1 MPSLPP
7 KLPDSGTEL
16 LRIDSGLF
24 EFHIAGE
31 PIHETA
37 ERLALHRDPDGG
49 QRIEARFEV
58 RGRSGR
64 TEDLR
69 VRLFSPQTGQAEE
82 WQPGMSAYPCFYET
96 KSYELTL
103 IKADPTLD
111 LTFHHENVNLRRRIK
126 PRGSRV
132 LSGTLDFGSEIGETE
147 LQIRLGG
154 QTVLSVVIEIFP
166 AKLDYRRDYARL
178 MEEVDEEAYDLSFD
192 FLRRTYRTAESAET
206 PRQSLAEFNAILR
219 EVFGR
224 MESAMLRIG
233 AHPHHRLE
241 NERHLVE
248 SGRAKRTDRATL
260 DDLRRHPQRLQADA
274 TGGLEIARQRY
285 TPSRLLEPR
294 RKISTDTDENRFL
307 RWVLERTAARV
318 DELRRELRESR
329 AGRDPLPEQ
338 ELALIRRRIGSML
351 NLDFLQGVGP
361 MRRIN
366 VSLVLQMAPGYREM
380 YKLHL
385 LLLRGLSIR
394 EGLMRL
400 SLKDMAQLYEYWCF
414 LKLHRLLLRRCRMI
428 RRSGPGIDRSGL
440 FPSLIR
446 GNASRI
452 EYEHRESGARLSLL
466 YNPSMLGRSRPTTE
480 QKPDLLL
487 TLRRPEPQGEAFVDE
502 APDDASRN
510 EDTSAAAPRV
520 LIRSGPEGLGP
531 SERLRRFREQRFV
544 LDAKYRLDPAV
555 PGSRYDSLYGAPGPL
570 EEDINV
576 MHRYRDAIVRRS
588 RPDGG
593 YERSI
598 SAACVLFPYA
608 NETEYAAHHFYRSLG
623 KVGVGALPFL
633 PGATRLAE
641 QWLDELLRPSEESAA
656 EDRSTDRQADIQAD
670 TK

>member
-1 MPSLPP
+1 MMPSIPSAP
-7 KLPDSGTEL
+7 PDSGTEL

-37 ERLALHRDPDGG
+37 ERLALHRDSSDG
-49 QRIEARFEV
+49 QRIEARFDV
-58 RGRSGR
+58 RGGSGR

-82 WQPGMSAYPCFYET
+82 WKPGLPAYPCFYET

-103 IKADPTLD
+103 IKSDPALN
-111 LTFHHENVNLRRRIK
+111 LTFYHENVNLRRRIK

-154 QTVLSVVIEIFP
+154 QTILSVVIEIFP

-241 NERHLVE
+241 SERHPVE
-248 SGRAKRTDRATL
+248 SGRAKRTDRSTL
-260 DDLRRHPQRLQADA
+260 DDLRRHPQRLQADTA
-274 TGGLEIARQRY
+274 GGLEIAGRRY

-318 DELRRELRESR
+318 DELRRELQASR

-338 ELALIRRRIGSML
+338 ELARIRRRIGAML

-428 RRSGPGIDRSGL
+428 RRSGLGIDRSGL

-452 EYEHRESGARLSLL
+452 EYEHLESGARLSLL

-487 TLRRPEPQGEAFVDE
+487 TLRRPEPQSASSPV
-502 APDDASRN
+502 PDRAN
-510 EDTSAAAPRV
+510 
-520 LIRSGPEGLGP
+520 GPDLPG
-531 SERLRRFREQRFV
+531 EQRFV

-598 SAACVLFPYA
+598 SSACVLFPYA
-608 NETEYAAHHFYRSLG
+608 NEAEYAAHHFYSSLG

-641 QWLDELLRPSEESAA
+641 QWLDELLRPSEEDGA
-656 EDRSTDRQADIQAD
+656 EDRSADRQADM
-670 TK
+670 

>member
-1 MPSLPP
+1 MMPSMPP
-7 KLPDSGTEL
+7 APPDSGTEL

-31 PIHETA
+31 PVHETA
-37 ERLALHRDPDGG
+37 ERLALHREVDSG

-82 WQPGMSAYPCFYET
+82 WKPGLPAYPCFYET

-103 IKADPTLD
+103 IKADPALD
-111 LTFHHENVNLRRRIK
+111 LTFYHENVNLRRRIK

-241 NERHLVE
+241 SERHLVE
-248 SGRAKRTDRATL
+248 SGRAKRTDRSTL

-274 TGGLEIARQRY
+274 TGGLEIAGQRY

-338 ELALIRRRIGSML
+338 ELALIRRRIGAML

-428 RRSGPGIDRSGL
+428 RRSGLGIDRSGL

-452 EYEHRESGARLSLL
+452 EYEHLESGARLSLL

-487 TLRRPEPQGEAFVDE
+487 TLRRPEPQA
-502 APDDASRN
+502 ASSLR
-510 EDTSAAAPRV
+510 S
-520 LIRSGPEGLGP
+520 SGPDREKVPDPPG
-531 SERLRRFREQRFV
+531 EQRFV

-598 SAACVLFPYA
+598 SSACVLFPYA
-608 NETEYAAHHFYRSLG
+608 NETEYVAHHFYSSLG

-641 QWLDELLRPSEESAA
+641 QWLDELLRPSEEDGAEERSA
-656 EDRSTDRQADIQAD
+656 DRQADIQ
-670 TK
+670 

>member
-1 MPSLPP
+1 MMPSLPP
-7 KLPDSGTEL
+7 TLPDSGTEL
-16 LRIDSGLF
+16 LRIDSRLF

-37 ERLALHRDPDGG
+37 ERLALHRDSSGG
-49 QRIEARFEV
+49 QRIEARFDV
-58 RGRSGR
+58 RGRPGR

-82 WQPGMSAYPCFYET
+82 WQPGMPAYPCFYET

-103 IKADPTLD
+103 IKADPALD
-111 LTFHHENVNLRRRIK
+111 LTFHHENVNLRRRIR

-206 PRQSLAEFNAILR
+206 PRQSLAEFNAVLR

-241 NERHLVE
+241 SERHLVE
-248 SGRAKRTDRATL
+248 SGRAKRTDRSTL
-260 DDLRRHPQRLQADA
+260 DDLRRHPQRLQTDA
-274 TGGLEIARQRY
+274 QGGLEIAGKRY
-285 TPSRLLEPR
+285 APSRLLEPR

-307 RWVLERTAARV
+307 RWMLERTAARI
-318 DELRRELRESR
+318 DDLRRELRDSR

-338 ELALIRRRIGSML
+338 ELALIRRRIGAML
-351 NLDFLQGVGP
+351 NLDFLQSVGP

-428 RRSGPGIDRSGL
+428 RRGGLGIDRSGL

-446 GNASRI
+446 GGASRI
-452 EYEHRESGARLSLL
+452 EYEHLESGARLSLL

-487 TLRRPEPQGEAFVDE
+487 TLRRPEPERGSGGPGGYGE
-502 APDDASRN
+502 R
-510 EDTSAAAPRV
+510 
-520 LIRSGPEGLGP
+520 
-531 SERLRRFREQRFV
+531 RFV

-598 SAACVLFPYA
+598 SSACVLFPYA
-608 NETEYAAHHFYRSLG
+608 NETEYAEHHFCRSLE

-641 QWLDELLRPSEESAA
+641 KWLDALLMPD
-656 EDRSTDRQADIQAD
+656 EDGEGNKEGGSR
-670 TK
+670 